1 MASAEIITIG
11 SELLLGVTQDT
22 NTSYLLKNLREI
34 GINCYRTQIIGD
46 NTSRIASAIRESVS
60 RVDIVLLTGGLGPT
74 VDDMTRAAV
83 AEAFNT
89 QLVYHEELWQEI
101 LVYFTQRDREPSE
114 NNRRQAYLP
123 ENAKG
128 IPNSVGTAPAF
139 LVETDDKIVISL
151 PGVPIEMKVI
161 FENSVIDILRK
172 KYPYDDTIKIR
183 TLHTFGLG
191 ESIID
196 ESVSEFETWSNPTL
210 GLSAKEGVIDLRLTA
225 KGVNERD
232 ASLKLDDLEARIRA
246 RLGDAIFG
254 VDGESLPGVLER
266 MLREAGK
273 SVNIFEVGTSGKV
286 GKSLDHSVYK
296 AKTANPAL
304 SDEEWE
310 NGIGI
315 QSEPGQIDLYV
326 RLTSVENGFNKVQS
340 ICTNS
345 QGASTTSK
353 IYNPKLFSDQYF
365 VYIALETL
373 RSVLLDERRVK

>member
-1 MASAEIITIG
+1 
-11 SELLLGVTQDT
+11 
-22 NTSYLLKNLREI
+22 
-34 GINCYRTQIIGD
+34 
-46 NTSRIASAIRESVS
+46 
-60 RVDIVLLTGGLGPT
+60 
-74 VDDMTRAAV
+74 MTRAAV

-89 QLVYHEELWQEI
+89 QLIYHEELWQEI

-128 IPNSVGTAPAF
+128 IPNPVGTAPAF

-232 ASLKLDDLEARIRA
+232 ASE
-246 RLGDAIFG
+246 
-254 VDGESLPGVLER
+254 
-266 MLREAGK
+266 
-273 SVNIFEVGTSGKV
+273 
-286 GKSLDHSVYK
+286 
-296 AKTANPAL
+296 
-304 SDEEWE
+304 
-310 NGIGI
+310 
-315 QSEPGQIDLYV
+315 
-326 RLTSVENGFNKVQS
+326 
-340 ICTNS
+340 
-345 QGASTTSK
+345 
-353 IYNPKLFSDQYF
+353 
-365 VYIALETL
+365 
-373 RSVLLDERRVK
+373 